1 MQRNADSNRRSQA
14 CLPEIWDLAQRLLAH
29 PVNHSGYTQR
39 TFTRRSRL
47 VNFNPA
53 YRLRAITPTRQ
64 PLLQNHEITAMLALE
79 PVNTDPVH
87 TTSTPVFPHT
97 LPRPLQITR
106 VMNLTDQR
114 VRLPHLH
121 TFPRYLAVSIRKSCD
136 GAGVD
141 GRAGSDTLARG
152 A

>member
-1 MQRNADSNRRSQA
+1 
-14 CLPEIWDLAQRLLAH
+14 
-29 PVNHSGYTQR
+29 
-39 TFTRRSRL
+39 
-47 VNFNPA
+47 
-53 YRLRAITPTRQ
+53 
-64 PLLQNHEITAMLALE
+64 MLALE

-121 TFPRYLAVSIRKSCD
+121 TFPRYPAHQNTIPAILS
-136 GAGVD
+136 
-141 GRAGSDTLARG
+141 RAASVIASATISPAPPTHPASPLIPPFPP
-152 A
+152 